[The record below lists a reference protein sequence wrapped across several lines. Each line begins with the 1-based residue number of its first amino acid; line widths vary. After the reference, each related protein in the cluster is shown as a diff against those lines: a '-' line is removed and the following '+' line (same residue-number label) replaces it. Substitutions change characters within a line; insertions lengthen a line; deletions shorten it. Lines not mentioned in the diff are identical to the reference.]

1 MARSM
6 GVTKLTI
13 RSRHTRP
20 PATGSAQIAFRQT
33 RFLAPAIAAHPAFA
47 SSSPYSDA
55 ILCIRPGGT
64 GKVYR
69 SPPNRQ
75 PAHNPDRSAGAVNS
89 IRSGY
94 GRPRLALTR
103 ESASRPVCSA
113 DRFTVTTTIDP
124 SPAAAQRPSEPAAV
138 MKTPNLNLAKTTG
151 EPATLRFP
159 TTLAQQQWS
168 LDPTLTFLN
177 HGSYGAVP
185 KAALRAQAALRER
198 VERDPVRFYKVDL
211 EGLLDDMRE
220 KLGAFIHCRPDDL
233 APCANATYALCH
245 ILYATR
251 LQPGDEVLITD
262 HEYSSLTN
270 ELERICAKSGAKVV
284 TAQIPFPVQ
293 SPEQV
298 IEAYLSCLTN
308 KTRIGFI
315 SHITSGSSLVFPV
328 APIVREFNA
337 RGIDIVVDG
346 AHSPGQIPVDVA
358 ALKPTYFVGSGHKWM
373 SAPKG
378 TGFVYVRADK
388 QNTFR
393 PVCLSS
399 RANKVRPE
407 RALFL
412 RDFDYQGT
420 DDYTAFLSLP
430 AAIDAVGAMLPGGW
444 PAVMRQNHELIMA
457 GRKAV
462 CDILGLEPAAPETM
476 TGMMTTLLIPE
487 PAPEL
492 ANRPTLYDDA
502 LQDELY
508 L

>member
-1 MARSM
+1 
-6 GVTKLTI
+6 
-13 RSRHTRP
+13 
-20 PATGSAQIAFRQT
+20 
-33 RFLAPAIAAHPAFA
+33 
-47 SSSPYSDA
+47 
-55 ILCIRPGGT
+55 
-64 GKVYR
+64 
-69 SPPNRQ
+69 
-75 PAHNPDRSAGAVNS
+75 
-89 IRSGY
+89 
-94 GRPRLALTR
+94 
-103 ESASRPVCSA
+103 
-113 DRFTVTTTIDP
+113 VTTTIDP
-124 SPAAAQRPSEPAAV
+124 SPAAAQRPEPVAV
-138 MKTPNLNLAKTTG
+138 MKTPNLSLAGTTPTPTNPSTG
-151 EPATLRFP
+151 GQASGTPLRFP

-245 ILYATR
+245 ILYATK

-270 ELERICAKSGAKVV
+270 ELERICAKTGAKVV

-298 IEAYLSCLTN
+298 IEAYLSCVTS

-378 TGFVYVRADK
+378 TGFVYVRSDRQGA
-388 QNTFR
+388 FR

-399 RANKVRPE
+399 RANKIRPE

-420 DDYTAFLSLP
+420 DDYSATLTMPHS
-430 AAIDAVGAMLPGGW
+430 IEAVGSMLPGGW
-444 PAVMRQNHELIMA
+444 PALLRHNHDLIMA
-457 GRKAV
+457 GRKRV
-462 CDILGLEPAAPETM
+462 CDIVGLSLPAPETM
-476 TGMMTTLLIPE
+476 IGTMASLLIPE

-492 ANRPTLYDDA
+492 ANRPTRYDDA

-508 L
+508 NNHRIVVPIWRLNDNRRVIRLSAQVYNTLEQYEKLGHALADELAKEQRYRATA

>member
-1 MARSM
+1 M
-6 GVTKLTI
+6 
-13 RSRHTRP
+13 
-20 PATGSAQIAFRQT
+20 
-33 RFLAPAIAAHPAFA
+33 
-47 SSSPYSDA
+47 
-55 ILCIRPGGT
+55 
-64 GKVYR
+64 
-69 SPPNRQ
+69 
-75 PAHNPDRSAGAVNS
+75 
-89 IRSGY
+89 
-94 GRPRLALTR
+94 
-103 ESASRPVCSA
+103 
-113 DRFTVTTTIDP
+113 TT
-124 SPAAAQRPSEPAAV
+124 
-138 MKTPNLNLAKTTG
+138 NLK
-151 EPATLRFP
+151 FP
-159 TTLAQQQWS
+159 TGLAADQHWS

-185 KAALRAQAALRER
+185 KAALKAQAALRER

-245 ILYATR
+245 ILYATK

-270 ELERICAKSGAKVV
+270 ELERICAQSGAKVV
-284 TAQIPFPVQ
+284 TAPIPFPVQ

-298 IEAYLSCLTN
+298 AKAYLSCITN
-308 KTRIGFI
+308 KTKIGFI

-328 APIVREFNA
+328 APIVAEFNR

-358 ALKPTYFVGSGHKWM
+358 ALRPTYFVGSGHKWI

-378 TGFVYVRADK
+378 TGFVYVRPDK
-388 QNTFR
+388 QRAFR

-399 RANKVRPE
+399 RANKIRPE

-420 DDYTAFLSLP
+420 DDYTATLTMPHS
-430 AAIDAVGAMLPGGW
+430 IDAMSKMLPGGW
-444 PAVMRQNHELIMA
+444 PALLRHNHELIMA
-457 GRKAV
+457 GRKVV
-462 CDILGLEPAAPETM
+462 CDILGHAGVTPPAPEIMIGTM
-476 TGMMTTLLIPE
+476 ASLLLPD

-492 ANRPTLYDDA
+492 KNRPTQYDDA
-502 LQDELY
+502 LQDNLYNNHRIVAPIWPLNDNRRVVRLSAQVYNTLPQYEKLGHALAEELAKEQRY
-508 L
+508 RATA